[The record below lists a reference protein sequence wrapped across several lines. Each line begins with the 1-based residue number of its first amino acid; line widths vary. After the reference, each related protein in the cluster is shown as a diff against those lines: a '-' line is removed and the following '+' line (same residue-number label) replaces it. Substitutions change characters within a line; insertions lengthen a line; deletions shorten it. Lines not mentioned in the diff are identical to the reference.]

1 MSNRKAIFAIAFI
14 VALLMKQ
21 WWIVMPML
29 GFVVGYVAR
38 VEVERQRK
46 GKRV

>member
-1 MSNRKAIFAIAFI
+1 MTNRKAIFAIAFI

-29 GFVVGYVAR
+29 GFALGYIVRA
-38 VEVERQRK
+38 EVERQRK

>member
-1 MSNRKAIFAIAFI
+1 MTNRKAIFAIVII

-21 WWIVMPML
+21 WWLVMPML
-29 GFVVGYVAR
+29 GFALGYVAR